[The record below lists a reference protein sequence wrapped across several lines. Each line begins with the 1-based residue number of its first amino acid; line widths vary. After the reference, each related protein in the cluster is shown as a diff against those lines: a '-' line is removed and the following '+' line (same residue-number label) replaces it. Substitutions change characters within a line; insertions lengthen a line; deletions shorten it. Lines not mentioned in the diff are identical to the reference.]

1 MTTPRL
7 MPRLIALTTVVWSAA
22 LSEPAAVSISGEFG
36 FTGSEHCAYA
46 SAFGPPPVL
55 QAIGVVITQ
64 TSTIQGTLTLAAN
77 GTGKLVGRIAT
88 VQAVPG
94 AGATPAMQ
102 SSLQCTVKH
111 SAGEGHAFRMERSC
125 KGTRL
130 RGTGSEA
137 AQTWSLTAIRETG
150 HVGTDL
156 LTVADTE
163 LTVESLS
170 VAGVTLPRLC
180 HRSATA
186 VRTK

>member
-1 MTTPRL
+1 MTPRFL
-7 MPRLIALTTVVWSAA
+7 ALATVVWSATVSA
-22 LSEPAAVSISGEFG
+22 PAAQPISGEFA
-36 FTGSEHCAYA
+36 FTGTEHCAYA

-64 TSTIQGTLTLAAN
+64 TSTIQGTMTLAAN
-77 GTGKLVGRIAT
+77 GTGKLVGRIAS
-88 VQAVPG
+88 VQALSG

-102 SSLQCTVKH
+102 SSLQCAVKH
-111 SAGEGHAFRMERSC
+111 SAGEEGSVRLERAC

-130 RGTGSEA
+130 RGTGSES
-137 AQTWSLTAIRETG
+137 AQTWSLTPIIETG
-150 HVGTDL
+150 HARADVL
-156 LTVADTE
+156 ALADTE
-163 LTVESLS
+163 LRVESLR